1 MAELIGQQHQAISEE
16 KHSRGILAA
25 AIGREE
31 QTGIGAN
38 QSAIEQGA
46 RNRIIQNNVK
56 DSEELRWEY

>member
-1 MAELIGQQHQAISEE
+1 MAEQPCKQHQTFSEE

-38 QSAIEQGA
+38 QSAIEQGR

-56 DSEELRWEY
+56 DTEELKWEF